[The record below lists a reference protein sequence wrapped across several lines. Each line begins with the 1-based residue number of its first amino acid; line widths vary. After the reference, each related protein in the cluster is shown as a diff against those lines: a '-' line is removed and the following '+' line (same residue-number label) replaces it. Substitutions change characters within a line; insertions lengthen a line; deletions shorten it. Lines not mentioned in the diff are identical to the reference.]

1 MIRALIFDF
10 NGVLADDDPIHMEA
24 FRQVA
29 AEEGLSFTHDEY
41 LDTYLPL
48 NDWDCFKTLFQI
60 HTRALSPQKLDE
72 LIQRKSVYY
81 FRTIAEKAVLF
92 AHASSAVKAAAAK
105 YKLAIASGARR
116 EEIVHILRHGGIGD
130 CFAAIVAAEDVQ
142 LGKPHPEPF
151 SRAHAKLKEKD
162 PSLKIAE
169 CVAVEDSIGGI
180 QSAHGAGMRCLGIAH
195 SYGPERLKAA
205 EPEWVIDSIADF
217 VSWMEK
223 ESQSEHTIP

>member
-1 MIRALIFDF
+1 
-10 NGVLADDDPIHMEA
+10 MEA
-24 FRQVA
+24 FRKVA

-48 NDWDCFKTLFQI
+48 NDWDCFKTLF
-60 HTRALSPQKLDE
+60 HKHSRALAPQQLDE

-81 FRTIAEKAVLF
+81 FRMIAEKVVMFDQAPG
-92 AHASSAVKAAAAK
+92 AVKAAAAK
-105 YKLAIASGARR
+105 YQLAIASGARR
-116 EEIVHILRHGGIGD
+116 EEIVHILRQGGIED

-151 SRAHAKLKEKD
+151 SRAHEKLKKKD
-162 PSLKIAE
+162 PSLRIAE
-169 CVAVEDSIGGI
+169 CVAIEDSIGGI
-180 QSAHGAGMRCLGIAH
+180 QSAHGAGMRCLAIAH
-195 SYGPERLKAA
+195 SYGLSRLKAA

-223 ESQSEHTIP
+223 ESQK